1 MDCRKFYRDL
11 EDYLEDGLDFSSRF
25 GMERHA
31 QQCIR
36 CGKVLSN
43 AQQLRRMTRQI
54 EKVKAPANFETSVLN
69 EIGRSETNDRFL
81 GLRRF
86 WLYGFEMP
94 SMQRLAVVA
103 SCLAVLGFGAF
114 YLLPVLSNR
123 TAPEIPSAVVSVE
136 PAKTHQNA
144 NLQPMET
151 AQQQPEATTVAAKTT
166 PPLSVEAP
174 AMRRTL
180 EPPDQGLEQ
189 MVDKQVSDAD
199 YVEFQVMGPDNRPV
213 TFRWPNKPR
222 VRYGQT
228 PEEYFLRNV
237 SH

>member
-1 MDCRKFYRDL
+1 MDCRKFHRDL

-25 GMERHA
+25 GVERHA
-31 QQCIR
+31 QQCIH

-54 EKVKAPANFETSVLN
+54 EKVKAPANFESSVLSA
-69 EIGRSETNDRFL
+69 IGRRESQGRFL
-81 GLRRF
+81 GFRRF
-86 WLYGFEMP
+86 WLYCFQLP
-94 SMQRLAVVA
+94 SMRRLATAA

-114 YLLPVLSNR
+114 YLIPILYNR
-123 TAPEIPSAVVSVE
+123 AAPGIPPAVVSSE
-136 PAKTHQNA
+136 PATIDQNA
-144 NLQPMET
+144 NRQPIAT
-151 AQQQPEATTVAAKTT
+151 VPPQPEVTATAARPKLPLTAETPKTQRQ
-166 PPLSVEAP
+166 LG
-174 AMRRTL
+174 
-180 EPPDQGLEQ
+180 PPDQELEQ

-213 TFRWPNKPR
+213 TFRWPNKSR
-222 VRYGQT
+222 IRYGQT